1 MISSCRI
8 HCIGTPAKSWRP
20 GIDARLP
27 KRSIMRSRAWTPSPP
42 EGGGDRVLHLCAR
55 RLNLDQY
62 AMRRIGLKK
71 IAVGALIATV
81 AIAAAL
87 PIVRPRC
94 IELRGA
100 QMLTVSMARL
110 ESGEARLFCYRDRA
124 GERLRFLLARGDDGR
139 VRAVFDACRQCYKFH
154 QGYDVVHGALIC
166 RLCGNRYP
174 IDHMMKGEASCV
186 PVSLPHH
193 EDASRVEIKV
203 SDVKSGAA
211 LF

>member
-1 MISSCRI
+1 MR
-8 HCIGTPAKSWRP
+8 RP
-20 GIDARLP
+20 GP
-27 KRSIMRSRAWTPSPP
+27 KK
-42 EGGGDRVLHLCAR
+42 L
-55 RLNLDQY
+55 
-62 AMRRIGLKK
+62 
-71 IAVGALIATV
+71 AVGALIATV
-81 AIAAAL
+81 AIVAAL
-87 PIVRPRC
+87 PILRPRC

-100 QMLTVSMARL
+100 EALTVSLARL
-110 ESGEARLFCYRDRA
+110 EGGEARLFCYRDRA
-124 GERLRFLLARGDDGR
+124 GERLRFLLARGSDGK

-154 QGYDVVHGALIC
+154 QGYDVAHGVLIC

-203 SDVKSGAA
+203 SDLKSGAA